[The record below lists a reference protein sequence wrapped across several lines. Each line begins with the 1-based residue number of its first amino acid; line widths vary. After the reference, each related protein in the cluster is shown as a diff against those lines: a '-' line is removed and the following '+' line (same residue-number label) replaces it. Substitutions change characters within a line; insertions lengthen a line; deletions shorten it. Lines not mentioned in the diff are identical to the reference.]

1 MHERDPQA
9 LLTIYRESLLGIYAS
24 EDEFSLYLFLFFSF
38 FLFFFTQVIIN
49 SKSKFISLFCNYKI
63 LKIPSHSPKINK

>member
-24 EDEFSLYLFLFFSF
+24 EDEFSLYLFLFFSI
-38 FLFFFTQVIIN
+38 FLFFFYPSN
-49 SKSKFISLFCNYKI
+49 NKFQIKI
-63 LKIPSHSPKINK
+63 HFPFLQL